1 MTASDGLAMMRELQ
15 ILSALVVLSSAGV
28 EDKKEAISVSSLGL
42 IRSEGRSKQ
51 RPKFHRLPVDLE
63 VQLQDD
69 NELNM
74 LNSESS
80 ESSDR
85 CNIFSL
91 WEKPS
96 HLQQQ
101 PLFERLVLEAWR
113 RHSNGLCNEPILV
126 TDENV
131 RELIPDI
138 PEEYFRLPYSAAKS
152 DFIRYAVLYHHG
164 GVYIDFDMLTVKD
177 VDNIVEKAKVLDLVS
192 YSEGRDGGDCKGF
205 SSNFLGGR
213 KNSSFHLAVWEAQKA
228 AVTQHC
234 NLSEKTLEKVCCFD
248 AKQECHI
255 PWGGIGESISHKV
268 FAAEPPKSAFCF
280 SGDESFNP
288 DRFEF
293 VLEHK
298 QKLEDAKREF
308 EASKVAK
315 PLERA
320 LYHFFNAI
328 HGWETKT
335 CADLFD
341 ESTVVGYL
349 FSKSFSNGRG
359 GKPRKG
365 EASDRFLKAH
375 PEFQNVSQN
384 ILAHG
389 RTLPCFIES

>member
-1 MTASDGLAMMRELQ
+1 MRELR
-15 ILSALVVLSSAGV
+15 ILSALVVFSSAGV
-28 EDKKEAISVSSLGL
+28 EDKTETISVSSLGL
-42 IRSEGRSKQ
+42 IRSEGSRSKQ
-51 RPKFHRLPVDLE
+51 RDKFHRPKLPAVDLE

-69 NELNM
+69 NDLNM

-96 HLQQQ
+96 HLPQQ

-138 PEEYFRLPYSAAKS
+138 PEELIRMEYFRLPYSAAKS

-177 VDNIVEKAKVLDLVS
+177 VDDIVQKAKVFDLVS
-192 YSEGRDGGDCKGF
+192 YSEGRDGGDCRGF

-234 NLSEKTLEKVCCFD
+234 NISEKTLEKALTMQSKNATFHGEERIAGHDFAAFCRWQARKV
-248 AKQECHI
+248 
-255 PWGGIGESISHKV
+255 GIGESISHKV
-268 FAAEPPKSAFCF
+268 LAAEPPKSAFCF

-308 EASKVAK
+308 EASKVGK

-328 HGWETKT
+328 HGWEKHS

-341 ESTVVGYL
+341 ESTV
-349 FSKSFSNGRG
+349 
-359 GKPRKG
+359 
-365 EASDRFLKAH
+365 EATCSPKASRTAAEENLERPPDR
-375 PEFQNVSQN
+375 
-384 ILAHG
+384 
-389 RTLPCFIES
+389 IEH

>member
-1 MTASDGLAMMRELQ
+1 MMRELR
-15 ILSALVVLSSAGV
+15 IVSALVALSTGF
-28 EDKKEAISVSSLGL
+28 DKKETISVSSLGL
-42 IRSEGRSKQ
+42 IRSEGTLSK
-51 RPKFHRLPVDLE
+51 RYKLHRQPAVDLE
-63 VQLQDD
+63 VQLQ
-69 NELNM
+69 
-74 LNSESS
+74 
-80 ESSDR
+80 

-113 RHSNGLCNEPILV
+113 RHSDGLCKEPILV

-138 PEEYFRLPYSAAKS
+138 PEEYFRLPYPAAKS

-177 VDNIVEKAKVLDLVS
+177 VDDIVEKAKALDLVS

-248 AKQECHI
+248 DAKQECHI
-255 PWGGIGESISHKV
+255 PWGGLGESISHKV

-320 LYHFFNAI
+320 SYHFFNAI
-328 HGWETKT
+328 HGWEKHT
-335 CADLFD
+335 CAELFD

-389 RTLPCFIES
+389 RSLPCFLES